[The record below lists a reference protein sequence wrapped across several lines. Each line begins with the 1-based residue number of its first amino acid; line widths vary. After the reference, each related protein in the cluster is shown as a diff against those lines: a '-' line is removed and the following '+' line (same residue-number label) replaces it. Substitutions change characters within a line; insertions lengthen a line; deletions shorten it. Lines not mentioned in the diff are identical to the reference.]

1 MGQEAVVKK
10 TLFPIKW
17 VLLTIL
23 ALVWGSS
30 FILMKRGLTVFRP
43 DQLAAIRMSVACF
56 ATLPLIWR
64 KLKTIPTEKLKYIS
78 VVGIFGSGI
87 PAFLFATAQTRIN
100 SSLAGM
106 LNGLTPV
113 FTMLVGSL
121 FFHTK
126 FTPRQIIGV
135 FVGLIGACG
144 LILLRSDGGLSS
156 DFGYAILIVIA
167 TLCYGISVN
176 TIKTFLSNID
186 SITISGAGLLF
197 VGIPYSIYLFN
208 TDFLSRFDAFP
219 KAWEA
224 FGFIATLSL
233 LGTALSGVLYFQL
246 VKISSPLFASVV
258 TYFIP
263 IVALIWGIAD
273 GEKLN
278 PFHLLAM
285 VAILG
290 GVTLV
295 SSKPKLKQ

>member
-56 ATLPLIWR
+56 ATLPFIWR

-135 FVGLIGACG
+135 FVGLIGASG
-144 LILLRSDGGLSS
+144 LILLRSDGGLSA
-156 DFGYAILIVIA
+156 DFGFAILIVIA

-197 VGIPYSIYLFN
+197 VGIPYAIYLFN
-208 TDFLSRFDAFP
+208 TDFVSRFDVYP

-224 FGFIATLSL
+224 FGYIATLSL
-233 LGTALSGVLYFQL
+233 FGTALSGVLYFQL

-285 VAILG
+285 LAILA

-295 SSKPKLKQ
+295 SSKAKTT

>member
-1 MGQEAVVKK
+1 MGQQEVNKK
-10 TLFPIKW
+10 KNFPIKW

-30 FILMKRGLTVFRP
+30 FILMKRGLTVFLP
-43 DQLAAIRMSVACF
+43 EQLAAIRMSVACF
-56 ATLPLIWR
+56 ATLPFIWR
-64 KLKTIPTEKLKYIS
+64 KLKTIPAQKLKYIS

-87 PAFLFATAQTRIN
+87 PALLFATAQTRIN

-121 FFHTK
+121 FFHSR
-126 FTPRQIIGV
+126 FTSRQIVGV
-135 FVGLIGACG
+135 FIGLLGATG
-144 LILLRSDGGLSS
+144 LILLRSDGGLSA
-156 DFGYAILIVIA
+156 DFGYAFLIVIA

-197 VGIPYSIYLFN
+197 VGIPYTIFLF
-208 TDFLSRFDAFP
+208 TSDFVSRFEAYP
-219 KAWEA
+219 NAWEA
-224 FGFIATLSL
+224 FGYITTLSL
-233 LGTALSGVLYFQL
+233 FGTALSGVLYFQL

-263 IVALIWGIAD
+263 IVALIWGIED

-278 PFHLLAM
+278 PFHLVAM

-290 GVTLV
+290 GVTLI
-295 SSKPKLKQ
+295 STRPKLNS

>member
-1 MGQEAVVKK
+1 MGQEEVIKK
-10 TLFPIKW
+10 PIFPIKW

-23 ALVWGSS
+23 AIVWGSS

-56 ATLPLIWR
+56 ATFPFIWKR
-64 KLKTIPTEKLKYIS
+64 LGTIPKQKLKYLSI
-78 VVGIFGSGI
+78 VGIFGSGI

-121 FFHTK
+121 FFHSK
-126 FTPRQIIGV
+126 FTSRQIIGV
-135 FVGLIGACG
+135 FIGLLGASG
-144 LILLRSDGGLSS
+144 LILLRSDGGLSA

-197 VGIPYSIYLFN
+197 VGIPYVIYLFS
-208 TDFLSRFDAFP
+208 TDFVSRFEAYP

-224 FGFIATLSL
+224 FGYIATLSL
-233 LGTALSGVLYFQL
+233 FGTALSGVLYFQL

-290 GVTLV
+290 GVTLI
-295 SSKPKLKQ
+295 STRPKLKA